1 MKWAFK
7 CCFYFHARQD
17 FQVKTFFYR
26 YVVSSKF
33 QKGGSWS
40 FCQGY
45 KALVLHILIID
56 VEIEELYTGQQPR
69 PIIYVGKKQLEEDWR
84 KTNYIVDKRQ
94 ENGH

>member
-1 MKWAFK
+1 M
-7 CCFYFHARQD
+7 
-17 FQVKTFFYR
+17 KTFFYR

-45 KALVLHILIID
+45 KALVLHILSID
-56 VEIEELYTGQQPR
+56 VKIEELYWPAAATHYLRGQETM
-69 PIIYVGKKQLEEDWR
+69 EEDWR

>member
-1 MKWAFK
+1 MLFLFP
-7 CCFYFHARQD
+7 CRTRLSGED
-17 FQVKTFFYR
+17 IFYR

-45 KALVLHILIID
+45 KALVLHILSID

-69 PIIYVGKKQLEEDWR
+69 PIIYVGKKQWEEDWR